1 MWGRSLMSVC
11 RARSLSL
18 FGIDALP
25 VEVEVDVSP
34 ELPGFSIVGLPDA
47 AVQEARERVRV
58 AISNSGYKF
67 PTKRVIVNL
76 APANLRKEGPAF
88 DLPIALG
95 ILAASGALDPG
106 GLERAGVVGELSLDG
121 GVRGIKGA
129 LSMAEGARRE
139 GLPRLVLPERDAP
152 EAAVISGVEV
162 FGMRSLRESVDFLAD
177 PRPFAPAEPAP
188 EDGGD
193 LGGKQDFADV
203 TGQRY
208 AKRALEVAAAGGTTS
223 SYCDAYSTRS
233 TEVRISARLR
243 AEDQPRVEVALV

>member
-1 MWGRSLMSVC
+1 
-11 RARSLSL
+11 
-18 FGIDALP
+18 
-25 VEVEVDVSP
+25 
-34 ELPGFSIVGLPDA
+34 
-47 AVQEARERVRV
+47 
-58 AISNSGYKF
+58 
-67 PTKRVIVNL
+67 
-76 APANLRKEGPAF
+76 
-88 DLPIALG
+88 
-95 ILAASGALDPG
+95 
-106 GLERAGVVGELSLDG
+106 
-121 GVRGIKGA
+121 
-129 LSMAEGARRE
+129 MAEGARRE

-152 EAAVISGVEV
+152 EAAVIGGVEV